1 MNCLPPFLRCR
12 FHSRL
17 AVLLDAV
24 VFDSTDFARAVT
36 LCHFDKN
43 VSFALL
49 FIFSLTL
56 DTGFTFLTFLL
67 LKARQVDLDFGKV
80 DLQLGKVDLHL
91 GQVELYLGQV
101 DLDLGEVDLG
111 LGQVDLRL

>member
-24 VFDSTDFARAVT
+24 VFDSTGFTRAVT

-56 DTGFTFLTFLL
+56 DTDYTFLTFLL
-67 LKARQVDLDFGKV
+67 LKARQVDLDFGKNGIV
-80 DLQLGKVDLHL
+80 MLFLEFLIQCKPFTSEDI
-91 GQVELYLGQV
+91 
-101 DLDLGEVDLG
+101 
-111 LGQVDLRL
+111 